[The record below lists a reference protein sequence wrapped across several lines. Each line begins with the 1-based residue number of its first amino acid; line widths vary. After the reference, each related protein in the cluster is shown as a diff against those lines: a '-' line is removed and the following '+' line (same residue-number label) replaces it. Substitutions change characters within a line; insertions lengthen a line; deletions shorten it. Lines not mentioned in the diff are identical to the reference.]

1 MCGDIIRVQ
10 CTRRLSRWSSTV
22 HCTNVPL
29 WSDGLL
35 YVECIQCTCH
45 IIPGKYIYIKLAL
58 QFIYTNDSLLSEFSF
73 FVTFE
78 PSIRSAHLVFMWT
91 WYHVYTCTRTRAI
104 ASYYMKL
111 MKLMKYT
118 SLGVWVSTFVAVM
131 NEKESAYSV
140 SLGSERIYTFRF
152 GKSPVYIA
160 GFHKRLLPI
169 HTMYVCMYR

>member
-1 MCGDIIRVQ
+1 MISC
-10 CTRRLSRWSSTV
+10 
-22 HCTNVPL
+22 
-29 WSDGLL
+29 
-35 YVECIQCTCH
+35 
-45 IIPGKYIYIKLAL
+45 
-58 QFIYTNDSLLSEFSF
+58 
-73 FVTFE
+73 
-78 PSIRSAHLVFMWT
+78 
-91 WYHVYTCTRTRAI
+91 TCTRTRAI

-111 MKLMKYT
+111 MRYT